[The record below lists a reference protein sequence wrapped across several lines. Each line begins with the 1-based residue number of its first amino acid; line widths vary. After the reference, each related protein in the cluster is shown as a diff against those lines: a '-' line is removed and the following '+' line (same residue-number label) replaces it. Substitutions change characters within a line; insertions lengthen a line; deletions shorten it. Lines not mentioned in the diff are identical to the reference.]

1 MSTQET
7 KTTSISMKEL
17 LEAGSHFG
25 HQTRR
30 WNPKMAKY
38 IYGARNGIHIID
50 LQKTLRKFREAYAFI
65 KDLTTTGGR
74 VLFVGTKKQ
83 AQELVKE
90 EALRCGMFFVNKR
103 WLGGTLTNFATIKKS
118 ISRLKKIEEMK
129 SDGTYESISKKET
142 SKLDKEL
149 ERLQKFLGGIKDMNS
164 LPGAIF
170 IVDPR
175 KEKIALTEASKL
187 GIPVIA
193 LVDTNCDPDNIEFA
207 IPANDDAIRS
217 IRLFSSKIANAV
229 LEGRE
234 MAEAV
239 SAKRGEAEAAKRAE
253 SQKSGK
259 EEEKAEASAE
269 GKPVEKKEERP
280 ARDAEEK
287 SSPKRK
293 TATPASTAKT
303 GTGTREAA
311 PRRKPEGKTTKAKE

>member
-1 MSTQET
+1 
-7 KTTSISMKEL
+7 MKEL

-50 LQKTLRKFREAYAFI
+50 LQKTLRKFREAYSFI

-149 ERLQKFLGGIKDMNS
+149 DRLQKFLGGIKDMSS

-239 SAKRGEAEAAKRAE
+239 SAKRGEAEAAAKRAE

-269 GKPVEKKEERP
+269 AKPAEKKEEKP
-280 ARDAEEK
+280 ARDTEEK
-287 SSPKRK
+287 PRPKRK
-293 TATPASTAKT
+293 TTTTATTSRPGS
-303 GTGTREAA
+303 GSRETREAA
-311 PRRKPEGKTTKAKE
+311 PRKKTEAKTAKTKE